1 MMIKIDDADAEVLA
15 RLYPDNNTY
24 NGIGS
29 LALQRLCHQVR
40 DKMPRPFEKGD
51 IVHIPNSDASWCGR
65 MEVLA
70 VARDDKGMEW
80 AWCHDHQD
88 AFGAY
93 LTADLAHGERP

>member
-1 MMIKIDDADAEVLA
+1 MMIKIDDADAKGLA
-15 RLYPDNNTY
+15 RQYPEGPDRT
-24 NGIGS
+24 GES
-29 LALQRLCHQVR
+29 TLALYRVCQQVR

>member
-1 MMIKIDDADAEVLA
+1 
-15 RLYPDNNTY
+15 
-24 NGIGS
+24 
-29 LALQRLCHQVR
+29 
-40 DKMPRPFEKGD
+40 
-51 IVHIPNSDASWCGR
+51 